1 VILTAMVF
9 YPGGEHLTSWRL
21 PGGQPA
27 RYLDVGYYEH
37 LARTAERAG
46 FAALFYADE
55 LYVWDR
61 FPSGVEHVAN
71 VRPEPFG
78 LLGALTRCTE
88 RIGLVATVS
97 TTYNEPFHTARQV
110 GSLDF
115 LSSGRAGW
123 NLVTSASDEEARNFG
138 LETNLDHA
146 ARYRRAGEYVEVVH
160 GLWDS
165 WDDGAVRP
173 DAATGR
179 YADPTGL
186 HVLDHHGEFF
196 RVRGPLNLPR
206 PPQGRPVLFQA
217 GSSEDGRRLAGQH
230 AEAVFVP
237 GSAPLAGARRLHDDY
252 KSRAAANGRDP
263 RHLKVLPALSPV
275 LGETPERAAERRDQ
289 IEALTP
295 DRLSLDWLSHHLG
308 VDLSAHPLDERFD
321 FDFSGGSNQV
331 QTVFEGVR
339 KLVARQPDPERF
351 TLRDLYRTML
361 RGRFLP
367 GTPEQVAD
375 WMVER
380 FEAGAAD
387 GFTLA
392 FSSLPAGLEE
402 FAEQVVPL
410 LVRRGALAAE
420 LPAATLREN
429 MGLPVPPSRYA

>member
-1 VILTAMVF
+1 MLF

-21 PGGQPA
+21 PGGRPDD
-27 RYLDVGYYEH
+27 YLTHGYYEDF
-37 LARTAERAG
+37 ARTAERGG
-46 FAALFYADE
+46 FTALFYADE

-78 LLGALTRCTE
+78 LLGALTRSTE

-97 TTYNEPFHTARQV
+97 TTWNQPFHTARQV

-138 LETNLDHA
+138 LDVNLDHA
-146 ARYRRAGEYVEVVH
+146 ARYRRAGEYVEVVQ

-165 WDDGAVRP
+165 WDDDAIRP
-173 DAATGR
+173 DVTSGR
-179 YADPTGL
+179 WADPAGM
-186 HVLDHHGEFF
+186 HVLDHEGEFF

-206 PPQGRPVLFQA
+206 PPQGHPVLFQA
-217 GSSEDGRRLAGQH
+217 GSSEDGRRLAGKH

-237 GSAPLAGARRLHDDY
+237 GSAPLEGARKLADDY
-252 KSRAAANGRDP
+252 KRRAADNGRDP
-263 RHLKVLPALSPV
+263 AHLKVLPALSPV
-275 LGETPERAAERRDQ
+275 LGETPERALERVDE

-308 VDLSAHPLDERFD
+308 VDLSGHPLDERFE

-331 QTVFEGVR
+331 QTVFEGIR
-339 KLVARQPDPERF
+339 KLMERQSDPERF

-361 RGRFLP
+361 RRRFLP

-380 FEAGAAD
+380 FENGAAD

-392 FSSLPAGLEE
+392 FSSVPAGLEE
-402 FAEQVVPL
+402 FVEQVVPL
-410 LVRRGALAAE
+410 LVRRGALPPE

>member
-1 VILTAMVF
+1 MILTAMVF

-21 PGGQPA
+21 PGGRPA
-27 RYLDVGYYEH
+27 DYVTFEYYEH
-37 LARTAERAG
+37 FARTAERAG

-61 FPSGVEHVAN
+61 FASGVEHVAN

-78 LLGALTRCTE
+78 LLGALTRSTE

-138 LETNLDHA
+138 LERNLDHA
-146 ARYRRAGEYVEVVH
+146 ARYRRGAEFVEVVT

-165 WDDGAVRP
+165 WDDGAIRP
-173 DAATGR
+173 DVASGR
-179 YADPTGL
+179 YADPAGL
-186 HVLDHHGEFF
+186 HVLGHEGEFF

-217 GSSEDGRRLAGQH
+217 GSSEDGRALAGRY

-237 GSAPLAGARRLHDDY
+237 GSAPLPGAQRLYEDY
-252 KSRAAANGRDP
+252 KQRAVANGRA
-263 RHLKVLPALSPV
+263 REHLLVLPALSPV
-275 LGETPERAAERRDQ
+275 LGETPARALEKLEE

-308 VDLSAHPLDERFD
+308 VDLSDRPLDERFE
-321 FDFSGGSNQV
+321 FDFTGGSNQV

-339 KLVARQPDPERF
+339 KLMDRERF
-351 TLRDLYRTML
+351 TLRELYRTML
-361 RGRFLP
+361 RRRFLP

-375 WMVER
+375 WMTER
-380 FEAGAAD
+380 FTHGAAD

-402 FAEQVVPL
+402 FAETVVPL
-410 LVRRGALAAE
+410 LVARGVLAAE

-429 MGLPVPPSRYA
+429 LGLPVPPSRYR

>member
-1 VILTAMVF
+1 VILTAMLF

-21 PGGQPA
+21 PGGRPA
-27 RYLDVGYYEH
+27 DYLSVGYYEDF
-37 LARTAERAG
+37 ARTAERAG
-46 FAALFYADE
+46 FAAVFYADE

-61 FPSGVEHVAN
+61 VPSGVEHVAN
-71 VRPEPFG
+71 LRPEPFG

-138 LETNLDHA
+138 LERNLDHA
-146 ARYRRAGEYVEVVH
+146 ARYRRGAEFVEVVH

-165 WDDGAVRP
+165 WDDGAVAP
-173 DAATGR
+173 DAASGR
-179 YADPTGL
+179 YADPAGM
-186 HVLDHHGEFF
+186 HVLDHEGEFF

-217 GSSEDGRRLAGQH
+217 GSSEDGRRLAGRH

-237 GSAPLAGARRLHDDY
+237 GSAPLPGAQRLYEDY
-252 KSRAAANGRDP
+252 KGRAVAAGRARSD
-263 RHLKVLPALSPV
+263 LLVLPALSPV
-275 LGETPERAAERRDQ
+275 LGATSAQARERVDE

-308 VDLSAHPLDERFD
+308 VDLSDRPLDEEFRFD
-321 FDFSGGSNQV
+321 FAGGSNQV
-331 QTVFEGVR
+331 QTVYEGIR
-339 KLVARQPDPERF
+339 KLVDRDRF
-351 TLRDLYRTML
+351 TLRELYRAML
-361 RGRFLP
+361 RRRFLP
-367 GTPEQVAD
+367 GTPEEVAD
-375 WMVER
+375 WMTER
-380 FEAGAAD
+380 FTSGAAD

-392 FSSLPAGLEE
+392 FSSVPRGLEE
-402 FAEQVVPL
+402 FADEVVPL
-410 LVRRGALAAE
+410 LVRRGVLAPE
-420 LPAATLREN
+420 LRAATLRGN
-429 MGLPVPPSRYA
+429 LGLPVPRSRWA